1 MTKFGQQDDVDA
13 IKALIA
19 RQFES
24 LCWQPGRPAAWDK
37 FAGDFLAGAPLYP
50 SARPAKAQSV
60 SAFLERMQVLSD
72 GALKTFHER
81 VVGAEVRVF
90 GKVAVAIAACETL
103 ENGSERNH
111 SVEMLLLVKD
121 GAGWKIAAQAWDKV
135 TPDNPLPQLGQG

>member
-1 MTKFGQQDDVDA
+1 MTNSGPQADIDA
-13 IKALIA
+13 IRALIA

-24 LCWQPGRPAAWDK
+24 LCWQQGQPAAWDK

-50 SARPAKAQSV
+50 AARPAKALSV
-60 SAFLERMQVLSD
+60 SAFLERMQALSN
-72 GALKTFHER
+72 GALRSFHER
-81 VVGAEVRVF
+81 VVGTEVHVF

-121 GAGWKIAAQAWDKV
+121 GADWKIAAQAWDKV
-135 TPDNPLPQLGQG
+135 TPDNPLPQLNQA

>member
-1 MTKFGQQDDVDA
+1 MTSSGPQADVDA

-24 LCWQPGRPAAWDK
+24 LCWQPGQPAAWDQ
-37 FAGDFLAGAPLYP
+37 FACDFLAGAPLYP
-50 SARPAKAQSV
+50 SARPARAQSAA
-60 SAFLERMQVLSD
+60 AFVERMRALSN
-72 GALKTFHER
+72 GALKSFHEQ

-90 GKVAVAIAACETL
+90 GNIAVAIAGCETL

-121 GAGWKIAAQAWDKV
+121 DAGWKIAAQAWDKV
-135 TPDNPLPQLGQG
+135 TPDNPLPRLTEA